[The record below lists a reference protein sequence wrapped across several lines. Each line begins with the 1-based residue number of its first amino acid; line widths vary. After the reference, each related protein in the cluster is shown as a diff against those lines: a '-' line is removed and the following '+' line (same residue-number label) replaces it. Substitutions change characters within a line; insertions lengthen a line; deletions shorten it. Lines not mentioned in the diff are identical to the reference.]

1 MDYIYYKAE
10 NYWNTSSRKQKF
22 YLFIATYTFLF
33 LICFLFSFSPY
44 LEEGK
49 TIIIGV
55 LSCFVAFIMILY
67 IVAKT
72 VLFGDP
78 VGGWPSMVC
87 IMLFLGGIQL
97 FCIGILGRYLAGTY
111 IETKHRPIYI
121 IRETERNKSDKVFSC
136 SKK

>member
-1 MDYIYYKAE
+1 
-10 NYWNTSSRKQKF
+10 
-22 YLFIATYTFLF
+22 
-33 LICFLFSFSPY
+33 
-44 LEEGK
+44 
-49 TIIIGV
+49 
-55 LSCFVAFIMILY
+55 
-67 IVAKT
+67 
-72 VLFGDP
+72 
-78 VGGWPSMVC
+78 MVC